1 MCTQGRKYK
10 EALANKKKKIRT
22 NYSRSSVS
30 CAQQENEFVARL
42 LFWPQ
47 FMVQLNH
54 WRCFPCS
61 ILNSLLFQ
69 VSIVWPAQWGQP
81 SEEVSSPATPTDLH
95 RQWSNPMNLA
105 FAQVAEVT

>member
-95 RQWSNPMNLA
+95 LQWSNPMNLA
-105 FAQVAEVT
+105 SAQVAEVT